1 MKIKQLFK
9 YSGLVLATVLF
20 VSIYFYFK
28 FKEKDYD
35 SLIHRAYKA
44 KIQFSE
50 FMFFDGEFEPAIPDK
65 ENNSKDYVGIDIE
78 SNGIRDDIDIWI
90 NRIAKSYNERQGM
103 RQYARAYQLLQRNC
117 QQNSL
122 PHSQEAIANLRRAR
136 LCLKMISEIER
147 GGESFGLDMLNII
160 IPNTRARKSCYVL
173 DESKKSAKAITSIE
187 LLKANCNFV
196 VRNPEIIVEVY
207 KILES
212 KK

>member
-65 ENNSKDYVGIDIE
+65 ENN
-78 SNGIRDDIDIWI
+78 R
-90 NRIAKSYNERQGM
+90 
-103 RQYARAYQLLQRNC
+103 
-117 QQNSL
+117 
-122 PHSQEAIANLRRAR
+122 
-136 LCLKMISEIER
+136 
-147 GGESFGLDMLNII
+147 
-160 IPNTRARKSCYVL
+160 
-173 DESKKSAKAITSIE
+173 
-187 LLKANCNFV
+187 
-196 VRNPEIIVEVY
+196 
-207 KILES
+207 
-212 KK
+212 